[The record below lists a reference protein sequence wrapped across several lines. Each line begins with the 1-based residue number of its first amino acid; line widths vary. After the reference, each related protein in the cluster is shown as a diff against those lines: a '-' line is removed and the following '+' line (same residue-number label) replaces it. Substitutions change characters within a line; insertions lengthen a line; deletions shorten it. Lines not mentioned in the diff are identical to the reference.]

1 MIPALIVTVVLIAVA
16 IKVAA
21 MTVEA
26 YRIMEAEERRQLHQA
41 FMINFGGGPCAPMFL
56 DNNKYQHRSLL

>member
-1 MIPALIVTVVLIAVA
+1 MMRAIIVVVGLIAVA

-41 FMINFGGGPCAPMFL
+41 FLINFGGPCASMFA
-56 DNNKYQHRSLL
+56 DDHNRNRSL